1 MTQFHYHK
9 LTNNLIIIMII
20 GIQIS
25 VLYLQDTMHAHWL
38 KYVKIN
44 IISHITHEQK
54 NLKMLVSN
62 TKIIKDVQ

>member
-1 MTQFHYHK
+1 
-9 LTNNLIIIMII
+9 MII

-25 VLYLQDTMHAHWL
+25 VLCLQDTMHAHWL
-38 KYVKIN
+38 QYVKMN

-62 TKIIKDVQ
+62 AKIIKDVQ